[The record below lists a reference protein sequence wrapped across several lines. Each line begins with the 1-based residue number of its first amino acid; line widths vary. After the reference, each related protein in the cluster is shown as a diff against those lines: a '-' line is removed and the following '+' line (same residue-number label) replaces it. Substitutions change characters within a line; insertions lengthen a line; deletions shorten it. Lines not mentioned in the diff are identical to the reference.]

1 MLQTSVLEASWSS
14 NKCIDL
20 NGFKKNGP
28 LRKAMVFYSAVE
40 SLAGGKEKSLSL
52 SQLTHETKVFC
63 GQRSAGFCEYKRCC
77 GRSGKGL
84 AVCVPFFFVLYDF
97 LICMLFLSSC
107 VGIGI
112 TYALLLDEH
121 LQHI

>member
-14 NKCIDL
+14 NKCIDI

-40 SLAGGKEKSLSL
+40 SLAGGEEKSLSL
-52 SQLTHETKVFC
+52 SQLTHEAKVFC
-63 GQRSAGFCEYKRCC
+63 CQRSARFCEYKRCC

-84 AVCVPFFFVLYDF
+84 AVCVPFLCLV
-97 LICMLFLSSC
+97 
-107 VGIGI
+107 
-112 TYALLLDEH
+112 
-121 LQHI
+121 